1 MARNPIIARMEAAQ
15 QITDITY
22 RRRVETAYE
31 KALERLGIESDA
43 EFAEATG
50 MDLDRVTE
58 LRISKHD
65 ATPEEFAVLAQTLLV
80 TPRWLATG
88 YWADS
93 RQRDEADAATPTD
106 TNTISLARSI
116 VSG

>member
-1 MARNPIIARMEAAQ
+1 MTMNPIIARMEAAQ
-15 QITDITY
+15 QLTDITY

-31 KALERLGIESDA
+31 EALERLGIESDA
-43 EFAEATG
+43 EFAAAAG
-50 MDLDRVTE
+50 MRLDRVTE

-65 ATPEEFAVLAQTLLV
+65 ATPEEFAVLAHALLV
-80 TPRWLATG
+80 TTRWLAIG

-93 RQRDEADAATPTD
+93 RQREEADVATPTD
-106 TNTISLARSI
+106 ANTIALARGI

>member
-1 MARNPIIARMEAAQ
+1 MARNPIIARMEAAHQ
-15 QITDITY
+15 LTDITY

-43 EFAEATG
+43 EFAEAAG
-50 MDLDRVTE
+50 MGLDRVTE

-93 RQRDEADAATPTD
+93 RQRDEADAATATD
-106 TNTISLARSI
+106 ANTIALARSI

>member
-1 MARNPIIARMEAAQ
+1 MTRNPIIARMEAAG
-15 QITDITY
+15 QIADIAY

-43 EFAEATG
+43 EFAEASG
-50 MDLDRVTE
+50 MHLDRITE
-58 LRISKHD
+58 LRISTHD
-65 ATPEEFAVLAQTLLV
+65 TTPEEFAMLAQTLLV

-106 TNTISLARSI
+106 ANTIVLARSI